1 MCQINKS
8 DLFGNQIISA
18 TTILTTIIA
27 NETNIVTRGGPCK
40 RRYVLSMLC
49 VIMQSFYLCS
59 IKPAQIDDNKG
70 DAVTEKEKG
79 MFITWSACLI
89 RAAACTLKT
98 K

>member
-1 MCQINKS
+1 
-8 DLFGNQIISA
+8 
-18 TTILTTIIA
+18 
-27 NETNIVTRGGPCK
+27 
-40 RRYVLSMLC
+40 MLC
-49 VIMQSFYLCS
+49 AIMQSFYLCS

-79 MFITWSACLI
+79 MFITWSASLI